1 VVGLA
6 LIGEV
11 EAEFLVELA
20 AFVGVGVL
28 EESDDAAESGEELS
42 EVVFA

>member
-1 VVGLA
+1 LA
-6 LIGEV
+6 LVGEV

-28 EESDDAAESGEELS
+28 
-42 EVVFA
+42 